1 MATRDDGQLAASITS
16 IYRYPVKGLSPQA
29 LRQVRLAAGE
39 TIPFDRIYAIENGPG
54 PFDPDRPEHLPK
66 IHFCTLMRHEQ
77 LAKLKTEFDTATH
90 TLSLWHNGALA
101 ARGDL
106 RVSQGRHAI
115 ANFIAG
121 YMAQALRGTP
131 RVVSAAGHSFSDIAP
146 KCLHIVNMRS
156 VAALETLLGAGI
168 NPLRFRPNL
177 ILDGLPE
184 WAEFDLIGKTFQ
196 AGSATFEV
204 FKRTERCTATNVDP
218 VTGARDMKIP
228 SFLSR
233 TLGHADF
240 GVYARVV
247 DGGHIAIGDQVT
259 L

>member
-1 MATRDDGQLAASITS
+1 MCSSDLSKA
-16 IYRYPVKGLSPQA
+16 SPQA

-121 YMAQALRGTP
+121 YMAQALRG
-131 RVVSAAGHSFSDIAP
+131 
-146 KCLHIVNMRS
+146 
-156 VAALETLLGAGI
+156 
-168 NPLRFRPNL
+168 
-177 ILDGLPE
+177 
-184 WAEFDLIGKTFQ
+184 
-196 AGSATFEV
+196 
-204 FKRTERCTATNVDP
+204 
-218 VTGARDMKIP
+218 ARDMKIP